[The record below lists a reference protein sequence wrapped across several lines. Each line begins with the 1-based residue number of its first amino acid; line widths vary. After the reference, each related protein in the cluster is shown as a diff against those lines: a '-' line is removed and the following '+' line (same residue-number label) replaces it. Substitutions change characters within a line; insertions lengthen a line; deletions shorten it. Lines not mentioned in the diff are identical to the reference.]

1 MENHKD
7 RIRIVASVEQQRYA
21 VLGYSGAKSLVS
33 GQGFLI
39 LQSITATRELGAT
52 QAQLAKMH
60 KIDPRSVFHFL
71 KVLIESKLVVKIP
84 VTTDGQYTLLCLHKQ
99 FASLNPGY
107 KAMNSDES
115 FASAGRLLVTGDGGR
130 RFEGLLKTD
139 TKKVSYYN
147 GLIKQKLTDILGR
160 SKNQIM
166 MIEDLA
172 KALVR
177 RTED

>member
-1 MENHKD
+1 M
-7 RIRIVASVEQQRYA
+7 EQQRSA
-21 VLGYSGAKSLVS
+21 VLGYSGAKSQVS
-33 GQGFLI
+33 EQGLQI

-60 KIDPRSVFHFL
+60 RIDPRSIFHFL

-84 VTTDGQYTLLCLHKQ
+84 VTTDGQYTLLCLHKR
-99 FASLNPGY
+99 FAPLNPGY
-107 KAMNSDES
+107 KAMNSEEN
-115 FASAGRLLVTGDGGR
+115 FVSAGRLLVTGDGGR
-130 RFEGLLKTD
+130 RFEGLLKSD
-139 TKKVSYYN
+139 TRKVSYYN

-177 RTED
+177 MD